1 LNEHPALTLPPP
13 PAASVWVGFSGGL
26 DSTVLLHALHTQ
38 AQAGGF
44 AVRAVHIHHGLSTQ
58 ADAWAAHTER
68 LCADWGV
75 PYRCL
80 KVHVNDRER
89 NVEAQA
95 RDARYAAF
103 DSVYSE
109 GDCLALAHHADDV
122 AETLLLRLMR
132 GAGTE
137 GLGNMREH
145 RQHGRM
151 QVWRPLLQYPRE
163 TLLAYARA
171 HGLQWLDDDSNLHT
185 GFDRNFLRHE
195 VLPLLQQRF
204 PQAGQRLALSA
215 SLLRADADIIQ
226 GETERHLAA
235 CQRGPGLALE
245 ALLALPPVWQAHTVR
260 LWLRRAGR
268 ETPGHAALLDLLAKL
283 HGQRADAGSPW
294 CGPDTAVGV
303 WQQGLYWYPRQKTVP
318 VADWSAHWN
327 GDAPLALPRG
337 GQLAWQGPAPF
348 AAVVRYRTGSERLQL
363 PGRSMH
369 HSVKK
374 LLSER
379 VPPWQRDALPFV
391 YNESGELLAVANV
404 LYSHTLDLYFRQ
416 HGNGLIWHAP
426 ESPP

>member
-1 LNEHPALTLPPP
+1 MNEHPALTLPPP

-44 AVRAVHIHHGLSTQ
+44 AVHAVHIHHGLSTQ

-68 LCADWGV
+68 VCADWGV

-80 KVHVNDRER
+80 RVQVAERER

-95 RDARYAAF
+95 REARYAAF
-103 DSVYSE
+103 DSIYTSGE
-109 GDCLALAHHADDV
+109 CLALAHHADDV

-132 GAGTE
+132 GSGTE
-137 GLGNMREH
+137 ALGNMREH
-145 RQHGRM
+145 REHGRM
-151 QVWRPLLQYPRE
+151 QVWRPLLEHPRAA
-163 TLLAYARA
+163 LLAYAQQ
-171 HGLQWLDDDSNLHT
+171 HGLRWVNDDSNLHT
-185 GFDRNFLRHE
+185 GFDRNFLRHD

-204 PQAGQRLALSA
+204 PQAGQRLAHSA
-215 SLLRADADIIQ
+215 RLLRADAEVLQ
-226 GETERHLAA
+226 QHTEQHLAA
-235 CQRGPGLALE
+235 CERGPGLALE
-245 ALLALPPVWQAHTVR
+245 ALLALPPVWQAHTLR
-260 LWLRRAGR
+260 LWLRRAQR
-268 ETPGHAALLDLLAKL
+268 ETPGHAALLELLQKL
-283 HGQRADAGSPW
+283 RGSRHDAGSPW
-294 CGPDTAVGV
+294 CGPNTALGV
-303 WQQGLYWYPRQKTVP
+303 WQNVLYWYPRP
-318 VADWSAHWN
+318 NSAPLADLNTLWH
-327 GDAPLALPRG
+327 GDTPLALPRG
-337 GQLAWQGPAPF
+337 GQLSWQGPAPF
-348 AAVVRYRTGSERLQL
+348 PLQVRYRSGSERLQL

-404 LYSHTLDLYFRQ
+404 LCSHTLDLYFRQ

-426 ESPP
+426 ENPL